1 MDKLLNLLG
10 LACRAGK
17 LKLGFTATSVAVKKG
32 EALMVIMAKD
42 SSPHTREK
50 MERLCKRYRVDI
62 YYIADQ
68 AKLGQALGKHLQT
81 VVGLSSREMASAIKA
96 LME

>member
-1 MDKLLNLLG
+1 MDKILNLLG
-10 LACRAGK
+10 LACKARK
-17 LKLGFTATSVAVKKG
+17 LRLGFTATSVAVKKG
-32 EALMVIMAKD
+32 EIQMVIMAKD

-50 MERLCKRYRVDI
+50 IERLCKQYRVDI

-68 AKLGQALGKHLQT
+68 AKLGQALGKHSQT
-81 VVGLSSREMASAIKA
+81 VVGISSRDMALAIKA